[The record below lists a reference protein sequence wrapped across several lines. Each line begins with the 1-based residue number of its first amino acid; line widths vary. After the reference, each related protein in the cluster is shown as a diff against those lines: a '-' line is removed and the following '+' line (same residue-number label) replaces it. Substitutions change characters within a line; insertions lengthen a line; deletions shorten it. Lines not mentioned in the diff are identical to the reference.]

1 MTSSPSVVRSARPE
15 ERVLAQPIDFIDDL
29 LALVLPDRFEGLS
42 KAELTAGAPR
52 DRTGKE
58 FFTREFA
65 EPLVTLIG
73 DTLSEDSQNP
83 HNPSSSRPVH
93 QNARQCDGRDDT
105 PDHAPPEQFD
115 PTRLPHLQFSLAAP
129 SRVQPSSHTS
139 NVLPLSGTRHW
150 EDLERGKVKG
160 VTAESGVRPG
170 RTV

>member
-73 DTLSEDSQNP
+73 DTLSEAEQNP
-83 HNPSSSRPVH
+83 HDPSSSRPVH
-93 QNARQCDGRDDT
+93 KNAQQCDGRDNT
-105 PDHAPPEQFD
+105 ADHAPPEQFD
-115 PTRLPHLQFSLAAP
+115 PPRSPHLQVSLAAP
-129 SRVQPSSHTS
+129 FRAQPKSRISKLAINPRTYPLTASFNRSSAALAST
-139 NVLPLSGTRHW
+139 
-150 EDLERGKVKG
+150 
-160 VTAESGVRPG
+160 VRI
-170 RTV
+170 